1 MKSKKFWRI
10 HKIPET
16 PKLNFRV
23 LSIMRK
29 IEKNRGFQ
37 TEEKFIRAIE
47 NGNGDNPSWYKGIS
61 WATKKE
67 DQKGIDFIV
76 HTLFGDVFVQIK
88 SSETGANKF
97 LNKKKKQYLKIVL
110 LVIKRDYDEET
121 IRYISFSAIKGKID
135 SFKKPSS

>member
-1 MKSKKFWRI
+1 MGSKKFWRI

-37 TEEKFIRAIE
+37 TEEKFIRAIK

-67 DQKGIDFIV
+67 DQKGIDFII
-76 HTLFGDVFVQIK
+76 HTAFGDVFVQIK
-88 SSETGANKF
+88 SSETGAKKF
-97 LNKKKKQYLKIVL
+97 LKKRQNQHRNIIL
-110 LVIKRDYDEET
+110 LVIKGYYSEET
-121 IRYISFSAIKGKID
+121 IRYISFLAIEEKID
-135 SFKKPSS
+135 SFKKPSC